1 MTYNYLRVRVI
12 SANVGHRC
20 RFTTRNVIKSSN
32 EYHVKIYNI
41 GDAVFHKYLHQQHYT
56 PYLPRVDSSHGMHT
70 DDLHRPPSF
79 PAHSPATHLQSGVG
93 KLIKFIVIRSIY
105 MPYLQLRCNAMQ
117 RILWSSAPSMIVFPH
132 YLFFISIFHNNE
144 CFLSMTRF
152 QMNAVFDWIHHG
164 KKVMLKKYFTDRID
178 TSPTTL

>member
-1 MTYNYLRVRVI
+1 MTYNYLGFRVI

-20 RFTTRNVIKSSN
+20 RFTTRNDIESSN

-79 PAHSPATHLQSGVG
+79 PAHSLATHLQSRVG

-117 RILWSSAPSMIVFPH
+117 HIIWSTAPSMIALLIF
-132 YLFFISIFHNNE
+132 LSIF
-144 CFLSMTRF
+144 SII
-152 QMNAVFDWIHHG
+152 MNAFCQWPDFKWTQYSIG
-164 KKVMLKKYFTDRID
+164 
-178 TSPTTL
+178 